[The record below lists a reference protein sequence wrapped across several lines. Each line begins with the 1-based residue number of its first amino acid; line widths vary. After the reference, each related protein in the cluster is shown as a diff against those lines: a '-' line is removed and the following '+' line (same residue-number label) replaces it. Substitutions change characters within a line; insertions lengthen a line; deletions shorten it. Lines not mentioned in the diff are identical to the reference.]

1 MSKPIRNTLCVAAL
15 GMGISLGYFASATAP
30 GDGEEPPP
38 PPPPKLNDCSPG
50 FWKNHTEYWAMQYCG
65 SEACVADVLENLT
78 SQGKG
83 SDALRHDQAAALN
96 AWADGYYKAKIC
108 TD

>member
-1 MSKPIRNTLCVAAL
+1 MQKLIRNTLCVAAL
-15 GMGISLGYFASATAP
+15 GMGLWQLASAGAP

-50 FWKNHTEYWAMQYCG
+50 FWKNHTEYWVTQYCG
-65 SEACVADVLENLT
+65 SDDCVADALADLT
-78 SQGKG
+78 SRGKG
-83 SDALRHDQAAALN
+83 SDELRHDRAADLN
-96 AWADGYYKAKIC
+96 AFADTYYTAKIC

>member
-1 MSKPIRNTLCVAAL
+1 MSKLIRNTLCVAAL

-30 GDGEEPPP
+30 GDGEEPP